1 MFLEFCVKYNC
12 TYEISLGLIFF
23 FLIEIFEQSFIK
35 LIKNLDEEG
44 EWGNI
49 FDNNTGNGVMGA
61 VYEGKAEVGV
71 GALYTWYH
79 EFNYL
84 ALSTPITQTA
94 ITVLVPRP
102 K

>member
-1 MFLEFCVKYNC
+1 
-12 TYEISLGLIFF
+12 
-23 FLIEIFEQSFIK
+23 
-35 LIKNLDEEG
+35 
-44 EWGNI
+44 
-49 FDNNTGNGVMGA
+49 MGA

-79 EFNYL
+79 EFHYL

-102 K
+102 R